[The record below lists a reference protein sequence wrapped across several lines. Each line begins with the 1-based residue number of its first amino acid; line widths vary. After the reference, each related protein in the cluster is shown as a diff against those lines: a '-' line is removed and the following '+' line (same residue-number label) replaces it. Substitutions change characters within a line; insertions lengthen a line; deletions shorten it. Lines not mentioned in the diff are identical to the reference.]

1 MDLEEYK
8 KGKIKDYKL
17 PSGLKIKTKD
27 ISPLIHL
34 KIRKQFKDEGD
45 DYFSPAHIEAL
56 FKAFIVSPVI
66 PDEITVEDFTSEDF
80 KAILSVILK
89 QISLT
94 DAKELEEIRDDNKD
108 FST

>member
-1 MDLEEYK
+1 MNLEEYK

-17 PSGLKIKTKD
+17 PSGLIIKTKD
-27 ISPLIHL
+27 ISPLVHL
-34 KIRKQFKDEGD
+34 KIRKQFKDDGD

-66 PDEITVEDFTSEDF
+66 PDEMTVEDFTSEDF
-80 KAILSVILK
+80 KAILATILK
-89 QISLT
+89 QINLS